1 MRREGKGNGGL
12 KPAALKSGSL
22 PDGLPRT
29 ADAPHAEGGVRKKNK
44 KFRRSIP
51 LLIMLIPVLLYY
63 IIFHF
68 VPMFGLVMAFQDYKL
83 NAGIQGS
90 AFVGMQNFQYIF
102 SVPSMLRIIGNTLRI
117 GLLSFIIGF
126 PFPIILAILINEVK
140 HIRFKKAVQTLVY
153 LPHFLSWVAVGGI
166 VMALF
171 SQENGVING
180 IRNALGM
187 ESVAFLYREGS
198 WLTIFLGTG
207 IWKEMGF
214 SAIIYLAALSGVDQT
229 MYEAADLDGCPKWK
243 QTFYISLPAIVPT
256 IIVTLILKAGS
267 VVSVGFDQVYNL
279 QNSAV
284 NGIADVIST
293 WVYRT
298 GMKQMQFSISTA
310 MGLFN
315 SLLSLFLVTLTNSIA
330 KKFDNSLW

>member
-1 MRREGKGNGGL
+1 MRRKRGGNG
-12 KPAALKSGSL
+12 ALKSGDL
-22 PDGLPRT
+22 PDGLLRT
-29 ADAPHAEGGVRKKNK
+29 ADEVSAEMSTAEVSAGRKHR

-51 LLIMLIPVLLYY
+51 LLIMLVPVMLYY

-83 NAGIQGS
+83 NDGIQGS
-90 AFVGMQNFQYIF
+90 LFVGLRNFKYIF

-117 GLLSFIIGF
+117 GLLSFVIGF

-140 HIRFKKAVQTLVY
+140 HIRFKKTVQTLVY

-187 ESVAFLYREGS
+187 EPIAFLYREGS
-198 WLTIFLGTG
+198 WLAIFLGTG

-279 QNSAV
+279 QNPAV

-315 SLLSLFLVTLTNSIA
+315 SLLSLFLVTMTNSIA